1 MESMRV
7 LHGSVYQRLQIA
19 KDILVGGSP
28 NSLNPQE
35 RAELKARTEGLLAG
49 ISDANQAALREVLQR
64 LPSGEIAAVQVMTL
78 SLSYDSAAIGNAG
91 ATTFLS
97 TLRSQLEDPLVL
109 LAG

>member
-1 MESMRV
+1 MAS
-7 LHGSVYQRLQIA
+7 
-19 KDILVGGSP
+19 GGAM
-28 NSLNPQE
+28 LI
-35 RAELKARTEGLLAG
+35 
-49 ISDANQAALREVLQR
+49 ISGGDATLFAPAAPPGWPAALGLAAEREVLQR